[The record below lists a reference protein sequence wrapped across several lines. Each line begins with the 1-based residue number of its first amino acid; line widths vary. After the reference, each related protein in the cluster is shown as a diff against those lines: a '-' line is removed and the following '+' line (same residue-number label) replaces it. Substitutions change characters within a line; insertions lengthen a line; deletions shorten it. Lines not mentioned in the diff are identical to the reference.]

1 MKIVNLEQ
9 GTKEWLDWRK
19 FGITATDAY
28 TIMGHGFETPFSLW
42 EVKTGKRNAPDI
54 NNVLRGGKVYR
65 KISCQ
70 WLCR

>member
-28 TIMGHGFETPFSLW
+28 TIMGHGFETPFSLS
-42 EVKTGKRNAPDI
+42 GLICMN
-54 NNVLRGGKVYR
+54 
-65 KISCQ
+65 
-70 WLCR
+70 